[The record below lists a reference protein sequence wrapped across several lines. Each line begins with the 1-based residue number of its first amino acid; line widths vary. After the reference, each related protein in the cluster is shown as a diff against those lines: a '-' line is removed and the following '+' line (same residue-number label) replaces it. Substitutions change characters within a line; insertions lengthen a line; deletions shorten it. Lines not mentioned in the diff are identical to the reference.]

1 LFAGLFGGH
10 GAAAVGLGAALVF
23 LGVAV
28 LSPLVA
34 RPFARALG
42 APLAESGI
50 SGKLGRENAMRNP
63 KRTASTSAALMI
75 GLGLVA
81 FVSIFAAS
89 IKASSNKILE
99 QTLKAD
105 YIVNTN
111 QFVGFS
117 EDVANELRST
127 GAFAVVADMRQ

>member
-1 LFAGLFGGH
+1 AGLFGGH

-63 KRTASTSAALMI
+63 RRTASTAAALMI
-75 GLGLVA
+75 GLGLVT

-89 IKASSNKILE
+89 IKASANSALE

-105 YIVNTN
+105 YIVSSP
-111 QFVGFS
+111 QFEGFS
-117 EDVANELRST
+117 QDIARQLQASDVFSSVSE
-127 GAFAVVADMRQ
+127 